1 MDPRDWED
9 PLFSNPS
16 FDEAMGESSPYNT
29 AFDNYTN
36 FDSYTDDSGV
46 TLRNPS
52 RSGPTN
58 AGAQTQAQQQPAQ
71 SQPTGPSAESSSQD
85 SASDTSSRRKRKVT
99 ESPESAQS
107 AEGGAQKEESVEVM
121 KGNNPQH
128 FDFMPTRPMHDLS
141 LEPDSAMMNAPYD
154 FGSAA
159 SSPAHAR
166 DFHIAMPTTARAY
179 VPATMAQ
186 FQHSPVSCGV
196 YREGVRAQLIHVS
209 GTDYQSRH
217 VPDWSR

>member
-16 FDEAMGESSPYNT
+16 FDETMGGSSPYNS

-36 FDSYTDDSGV
+36 FDSYTDDTGV
-46 TLRNPS
+46 ALRNPS
-52 RSGPTN
+52 RSGPTA
-58 AGAQTQAQQQPAQ
+58 AGAQPQAQQQQQPAQ
-71 SQPTGPSAESSSQD
+71 SKPTGPSAESSSQD

-107 AEGGAQKEESVEVM
+107 AESGTQKEESMESM

-141 LEPDSAMMNAPYD
+141 LEPDSAMMHAPYD

-159 SSPAHAR
+159 SSPARAR

-179 VPATMAQ
+179 IPTTMAQ
-186 FQHSPVSCGV
+186 FQHSPVSCGL
-196 YREGVRAQLIHVS
+196 Y
-209 GTDYQSRH
+209 
-217 VPDWSR
+217 